1 MKRILIALLLIAG
14 HISVTIAQN
23 ALWAT
28 GSAVPN
34 GTQELVKQPDGKFRY
49 TGALNAGELKIMT
62 TATYQ
67 EGTTQFLA
75 PQLVDSYVI
84 NYGLKYTLTKDE
96 TKEGWVV
103 SFQEDT
109 YRIIIDT
116 NGSTLK
122 GELFLPWNELLIAGS
137 AFYGGSD
144 NVEWKRD
151 NMLPFTRDH
160 ENPYVFEWTGELGI
174 YDNVIEPGYFKLEG
188 QMTWGPRELHPYE
201 QGEDIRDAKLCRIG
215 GDDTKWRVTIPGTYR
230 IRVNLLEQTIEGQ
243 LITGSEA
250 DGQGISPNCP
260 SLTLPQGKGTLY
272 DMQGRRQQ
280 NMQRGLN
287 IVRQPDGSYRKVYR
301 K

>member
-243 LITGSEA
+243 LLTGSEA
-250 DGQGISPNCP
+250 DGQGISPTP
-260 SLTLPQGKGTLY
+260 TLPEGEGGVY